1 MAYVLDN
8 PAGQRRKTAASALA
22 ERMAP
27 VAAVSAVVFLVAVLI
42 LL

>member
-1 MAYVLDN
+1 MAHVLDN
-8 PAGQRRKTAASALA
+8 AAGQRRKTAASALA

-27 VAAVSAVVFLVAVLI
+27 VVAASAVVFLVAILI